1 MLQELSQVFED
12 AAWHKYLQPCPN
24 QLEYNIVNMKETN
37 S

>member
-24 QLEYNIVNMKETN
+24 QLE
-37 S
+37 